1 MAVLK
6 IYNDIADEESKNMKL
21 WFTGVDSTCF
31 KDIDEFLASVSE
43 EDKTIDLRLNCRG
56 GSVSEGWAIYDK
68 LRDSGKEIAVTVE
81 GICASMATVLLL
93 SAPKGK
99 RTAMPNAELL
109 IHDPYIPEYTLAD
122 AYRAEDLRAI
132 ADSLEAD
139 TNKLLDLYVE
149 RTGADRAELQA
160 IMDEDKRMSVSE
172 AKRLGFIDEIKVPST
187 AKESNNSN
195 FKNMKEKV
203 TVGKGWLDRIL
214 AKAGYAKMEDVPE
227 VVNMELS
234 TADGATLT
242 IEREEGDPQVGD
254 AASPDGEHVMPDGST
269 IVVAGGVITEIRPA
283 EEEKEDDEDKD
294 KDARIADLERQLEE
308 AKAQAKSANDLKIL
322 NAVKMAGGEKFLAK
336 HCSSYKVQ
344 GRAQTQTHKE
354 FNEGGDES
362 PLAKELRERRE
373 GKYKKGK

>member
-283 EEEKEDDEDKD
+283 EEEEGDED

-308 AKAQAKSANDLKIL
+308 ARAQAKSANDLKIL
-322 NAVKMAGGEKFLAK
+322 NAIKMAGGEKFLAK

>member
-234 TADGATLT
+234 TDDGATLT

-283 EEEKEDDEDKD
+283 EEEEGDED
-294 KDARIADLERQLEE
+294 KDARIAELERQLEE
-308 AKAQAKSANDLKIL
+308 ARAQAKSANDLKIL

>member
-283 EEEKEDDEDKD
+283 EEEEEGDED
-294 KDARIADLERQLEE
+294 KDARIAELERQLEE
-308 AKAQAKSANDLKIL
+308 ARSQAKSANDLKIL

>member
-109 IHDPYIPEYTLAD
+109 IHDPYIPEYTLED

-283 EEEKEDDEDKD
+283 EEEEGDED
-294 KDARIADLERQLEE
+294 KDARIAELERQLEE
-308 AKAQAKSANDLKIL
+308 ARAQAKSANDLKIL

>member
-149 RTGADRAELQA
+149 RTGADRAELQV

-283 EEEKEDDEDKD
+283 EEEEEGDED
-294 KDARIADLERQLEE
+294 KDARIAELERQLEE
-308 AKAQAKSANDLKIL
+308 ARAQAKSANDLKIL

>member
-203 TVGKGWLDRIL
+203 TVGKWWLDRIL

-283 EEEKEDDEDKD
+283 EEEEEGDED
-294 KDARIADLERQLEE
+294 KDARIAELERQLEE
-308 AKAQAKSANDLKIL
+308 ARAQAKSANDLKIL

>member
-149 RTGADRAELQA
+149 RTGADRAELQV

-254 AASPDGEHVMPDGST
+254 AASPDGEHAMPDGST

-283 EEEKEDDEDKD
+283 EEEEEGDED
-294 KDARIADLERQLEE
+294 KDARIAELERQLEE
-308 AKAQAKSANDLKIL
+308 ARAQAKSANDLKIL

>member
-269 IVVAGGVITEIRPA
+269 IVVADGVITEIRPA
-283 EEEKEDDEDKD
+283 EEEEEGDED

>member
-93 SAPKGK
+93 SAPRGK

-294 KDARIADLERQLEE
+294 ARIAELERQLEE
-308 AKAQAKSANDLKIL
+308 ARAQAKSANDLKIL

>member
-283 EEEKEDDEDKD
+283 EEEEGDED
-294 KDARIADLERQLEE
+294 KDARIAELERQLEE
-308 AKAQAKSANDLKIL
+308 ARAQAKSANDLKIL

>member
-132 ADSLEAD
+132 ADSLDAD

-214 AKAGYAKMEDVPE
+214 AKAGYARMEDVPE

-283 EEEKEDDEDKD
+283 EEEEEGDED
-294 KDARIADLERQLEE
+294 KDARIAELERQLEE

>member
-93 SAPKGK
+93 SAPRGK

-283 EEEKEDDEDKD
+283 EEEEEGDED
-294 KDARIADLERQLEE
+294 KDARIAELERQLEE
-308 AKAQAKSANDLKIL
+308 ARAQAKSANDLKIL

>member
-283 EEEKEDDEDKD
+283 EEEEEGNED
-294 KDARIADLERQLEE
+294 KDARIAELERQLEE
-308 AKAQAKSANDLKIL
+308 ARSQAKSANDLKIL

>member
-132 ADSLEAD
+132 ADSLETD

-283 EEEKEDDEDKD
+283 EEEEEGDED
-294 KDARIADLERQLEE
+294 KDARIAELERQLEE

>member
-214 AKAGYAKMEDVPE
+214 AKAGYARMEDVPE

-283 EEEKEDDEDKD
+283 EEEEEGDED
-294 KDARIADLERQLEE
+294 KDARIAELERQLEE

>member
-93 SAPKGK
+93 SAPRGK

-283 EEEKEDDEDKD
+283 EEEKEGDED
-294 KDARIADLERQLEE
+294 KDARIAELERQLEE
-308 AKAQAKSANDLKIL
+308 ARAQAKSANDLKIL

>member
-283 EEEKEDDEDKD
+283 EEEEEGDED

>member
-6 IYNDIADEESKNMKL
+6 IYNDIADEESKNTKL

-93 SAPKGK
+93 SAPKGR

-269 IVVAGGVITEIRPA
+269 IVVADGVITEIRPA
-283 EEEKEDDEDKD
+283 EEEEEGDED
-294 KDARIADLERQLEE
+294 KDARIAELERQLEE
-308 AKAQAKSANDLKIL
+308 ARAQAKSANDLKIL

>member
-269 IVVAGGVITEIRPA
+269 IVVADGVITEIRPA
-283 EEEKEDDEDKD
+283 EEEEEGDED
-294 KDARIADLERQLEE
+294 KDARIAELERQLEE
-308 AKAQAKSANDLKIL
+308 ARAQAKSANDLKIL

>member
-283 EEEKEDDEDKD
+283 EEEEEGDED
-294 KDARIADLERQLEE
+294 KDARIAELERQLEE
-308 AKAQAKSANDLKIL
+308 ARAQAKSANDLKIL

-344 GRAQTQTHKE
+344 GRTQTQSHKE

>member
-283 EEEKEDDEDKD
+283 EEEEEGDED
-294 KDARIADLERQLEE
+294 KDARIAELERQLEE
-308 AKAQAKSANDLKIL
+308 ARAQAKSANDLKIL

>member
-269 IVVAGGVITEIRPA
+269 IVVADGVITEIRPA
-283 EEEKEDDEDKD
+283 EEEEEGDED

-308 AKAQAKSANDLKIL
+308 ARAQAKSANDLKIL
-322 NAVKMAGGEKFLAK
+322 NAVKMVGGEKFLAK

>member
-269 IVVAGGVITEIRPA
+269 IVVADGVITEIRPA
-283 EEEKEDDEDKD
+283 EEEEEGDED
-294 KDARIADLERQLEE
+294 KDARIAELERQLEE

>member
-93 SAPKGK
+93 SAPRGK

-283 EEEKEDDEDKD
+283 EEEEEGDED
-294 KDARIADLERQLEE
+294 KDARIAELERQLEE
-308 AKAQAKSANDLKIL
+308 ARSQAKSANDLKIL

>member
-283 EEEKEDDEDKD
+283 EEEEEGDED
-294 KDARIADLERQLEE
+294 KDARIAELERQLEE

>member
-93 SAPKGK
+93 SAPRGK

-269 IVVAGGVITEIRPA
+269 IVVADGVITEIRPA
-283 EEEKEDDEDKD
+283 EEEEEGDED
-294 KDARIADLERQLEE
+294 KDARIAELERQLEE
-308 AKAQAKSANDLKIL
+308 ARAQAKSANDLKIL

>member
-93 SAPKGK
+93 SAPRGK

-283 EEEKEDDEDKD
+283 EEEEGDED
-294 KDARIADLERQLEE
+294 KDARIAELERQLEE
-308 AKAQAKSANDLKIL
+308 AIAQAKSANDLKIL

>member
-283 EEEKEDDEDKD
+283 EEEEGDED
-294 KDARIADLERQLEE
+294 KDARIAELERQLEE

-354 FNEGGDES
+354 FNEGGGDES